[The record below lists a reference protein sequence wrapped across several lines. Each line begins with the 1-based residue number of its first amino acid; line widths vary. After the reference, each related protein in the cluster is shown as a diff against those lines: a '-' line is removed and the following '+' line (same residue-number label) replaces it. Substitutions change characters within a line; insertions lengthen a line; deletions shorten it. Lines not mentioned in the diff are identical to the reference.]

1 MTTRR
6 NQLLIL
12 VACVLSL
19 ALLLPALLV
28 WIVDP
33 FRIYHDPFMAEFPL
47 HGNQRYQNAG
57 LINRYLANPEKGY
70 DSIVIGTS
78 MSANN
83 DAVSVETIFGWQKTL
98 RLTVIGGIA
107 EENAHVL
114 RHALA
119 TGRVKHVLW
128 EIHPFFYQ
136 DSYYRRGAHDDSPD
150 YYFPTR
156 LYNET
161 AWDDW
166 KYLFNRDVLKM
177 SIDLLRGDHST
188 HRDTLDTIGV
198 WASAEEEARGHASF
212 NSPESLEALRNE
224 PREIVGGWSEE
235 EVQGIEYP
243 ALVDQAYPFFREY
256 CNSDIEFVLH
266 VPPWPK
272 YRYLRKANTA
282 NRTIYMMRHILHEI
296 AACKNI
302 RLHNFD
308 LMPVTEDLNFFS
320 DKEHFRPRYS
330 HVLMT
335 KMAKREQVLTL
346 DSVRDYENR
355 FIDQLNRWQPY
366 TSYPADLELK

>member
-1 MTTRR
+1 M
-6 NQLLIL
+6 IIA
-12 VACVLSL
+12 VVL
-19 ALLLPALLV
+19 ALLCPALLV
-28 WIVDP
+28 WFVDP
-33 FRIYHDPFMAEFPL
+33 FRIYHESFIKDLPL

-57 LINRYLANPEKGY
+57 LINRYLADPSAGY

-83 DAVSVETIFGWQKTL
+83 DAQSVESIFGWQKTL

-161 AWDDW
+161 VLDDW
-166 KYLFNRDVLKM
+166 NYLFNIDALKL
-177 SIDLLRGDHST
+177 SLALLRGDTST
-188 HRDTLDTIGV
+188 HHYTPDSIGV
-198 WASAEEEARGHASF
+198 WAGVEEEASSHAVF
-212 NSPESLEALRNE
+212 NSSASLQALRAE
-224 PREIVGGWSEE
+224 PREQVGGWSEE
-235 EVQGIEYP
+235 EIQGIEYP
-243 ALVDQAYPFFREY
+243 ALIDQAYPFIRDY
-256 CNSDIEFVLH
+256 CNSGVEFILH

-282 NRTIYMMRHILHEI
+282 NRAIYMMRHILNQTRGC
-296 AACKNI
+296 ANI

-308 LMPVTEDLNFFS
+308 LVPATTDLNFFA
-320 DKEHFRPRYS
+320 DKEHFRPMYS
-330 HVLMT
+330 HALME
-335 KMAKREQVLTL
+335 KMARKQNILTL
-346 DSVRDYENR
+346 ENVRDYENR
-355 FIDQLNRWQPY
+355 FIEQLNNWQPY
-366 TSYPADLELK
+366 TSYPAELELK